1 MTTTL
6 VAPPEAPAS
15 AGYAGLATRLLA
27 FVADVLFI
35 DVAAWLV
42 AGLVVVAA
50 SVFGLSQDVQK
61 VLIAGGAVIGAL
73 WAAGY
78 FMFFW
83 STTGQT
89 PGNRIMRI
97 RVKRD
102 DGDAPISVGHALA
115 RVAGLVVSA
124 LLLFIP
130 FLLILVDD
138 RRRGLHDRMGRSV
151 VVYVPRLPRGH

>member
-1 MTTTL
+1 MTVAL
-6 VAPPEAPAS
+6 VVPDAPPSP
-15 AGYAGLATRLLA
+15 GYAGLATRLLA

-35 DVAAWLV
+35 DIAAWLV

-50 SVFGLSQDVQK
+50 SVFGLSQDIQK
-61 VLIAGGAVIGAL
+61 VLIAGGAALGAL

-78 FMFFW
+78 FVFFW

-97 RVKRD
+97 RVRRD
-102 DGDAPISVGHALA
+102 DADAPLSVRHSVA
-115 RVAGLVVSA
+115 RLLGMVLSA

-130 FLLILVDD
+130 YLLVLVDD

-151 VVYVPRLPRGH
+151 VVYVPRERRAH